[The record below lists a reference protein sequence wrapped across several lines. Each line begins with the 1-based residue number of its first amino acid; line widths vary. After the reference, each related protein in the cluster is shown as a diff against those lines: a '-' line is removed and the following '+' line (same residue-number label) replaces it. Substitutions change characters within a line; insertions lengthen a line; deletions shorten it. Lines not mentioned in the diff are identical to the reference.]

1 VYRLNSFSPEGPGD
15 SQLPTRTEATM
26 KISKAVGAL
35 VGVAVVGFAGY
46 ALNRGIFIG
55 SEVHRGSTTA
65 QDGSAAYLW
74 RKHCRYL
81 RFTGINDDASLTGQE
96 REELDN
102 YRCRIFD
109 R

>member
-1 VYRLNSFSPEGPGD
+1 
-15 SQLPTRTEATM
+15 M
-26 KISKAVGAL
+26 KIKIPRAVWAL
-35 VGVAVVGFAGY
+35 IGLAIVGFAGY
-46 ALNRGIFIG
+46 ALNRGVLIG
-55 SEVHRGSTTA
+55 SEIHRGSTTL
-65 QDGSAAYLW
+65 QDGATANLW

>member
-1 VYRLNSFSPEGPGD
+1 
-15 SQLPTRTEATM
+15 M
-26 KISKAVGAL
+26 KISRAVWAV
-35 VGVAVVGFAGY
+35 VGVAVIVVAGY
-46 ALNRGIFIG
+46 ALSRGILIG
-55 SEVHRGSTTA
+55 SEVHRGSTTS

>member
-1 VYRLNSFSPEGPGD
+1 M
-15 SQLPTRTEATM
+15 TM
-26 KISKAVGAL
+26 RIRRVLLAVFGL
-35 VGVAVVGFAGY
+35 AVVVFAAY
-46 ALNRGIFIG
+46 ALNRGVLIG
-55 SEVHRGSTTA
+55 SEIHRGSTSL
-65 QDGSAAYLW
+65 QDRATAYLW

-102 YRCRIFD
+102 YRCRFFD

>member
-1 VYRLNSFSPEGPGD
+1 MN
-15 SQLPTRTEATM
+15 
-26 KISKAVGAL
+26 ISRAVGAA
-35 VGVAVVGFAGY
+35 VGLAVVVFAGY
-46 ALNRGIFIG
+46 ALNRGVLIG
-55 SEVHRGSTTA
+55 SEIHRGSTTT

-81 RFTGINDDASLTGQE
+81 RFMGINDDASLTGQE

>member
-1 VYRLNSFSPEGPGD
+1 MTHLVED
-15 SQLPTRTEATM
+15 SASLPRDLADERTGVTM
-26 KISKAVGAL
+26 KIRRVLWAIFGL
-35 VGVAVVGFAGY
+35 AVVIFAGY
-46 ALNRGIFIG
+46 ALNRGVLIG
-55 SEVHRGSTTA
+55 SEIHRGSTSL
-65 QDGSAAYLW
+65 QDGATAFLW

-102 YRCRIFD
+102 YRCRFFD